1 MEPGDEIYILCSPVT
16 ARIQYT
22 ARFLSDSLGT
32 DFTVAQS
39 PDRLNPNGVN
49 RPNVI
54 HYGDVPVLGEF
65 NIFAS
70 GLCSETAI
78 REFEPAILRTDRQTM
93 LFPAPE
99 GFDLPFDLFSAVFY
113 LIARYEEYLPFKA
126 DEHGRFEADQSLAF
140 REGFLEEPVVDQWI
154 EMLKT
159 ALVKKYPGLKPINRN
174 FRYEST
180 FDVDNPWAYR
190 HKGFFRTAGGFIKN
204 MLQLNYTEF
213 RLRLDVLRG
222 KSQDPYD
229 AYDYILEKERQYGF
243 LSCFFFLSGGYDRYD
258 SNYALGTPAFK
269 NLLKRLKPGRTIG
282 IHPSYRSN
290 RSMELLQFEV
300 ERFSRFLGSR
310 AEASRQHYLILR
322 FPETY
327 RRLMKMGLK
336 EDHSMGYASGI
347 GFRAGTSRP
356 FRFYDLKFERET
368 NLIVHPFIVMDV
380 TLQQYLGLK
389 PDEALNRI
397 SAIVKKIKAVNG
409 IFTSLWHNESLSE
422 AGIWL
427 GWRRV
432 YEEMIKI
439 TLQGSIDP

>member
-1 MEPGDEIYILCSPVT
+1 MEPGGEIYILCSPVT

-32 DFTVAQS
+32 AFTVAQS
-39 PDRLNPNGVN
+39 PDRLKLNDVSG
-49 RPNVI
+49 PNVI
-54 HYGDVPVLGEF
+54 YYGDVPVPGAF

-70 GLCSETAI
+70 GLSGETEI
-78 REFEPAILRTDRQTM
+78 REFEPAILRNGGQTM

-113 LIARYEEYLPFKA
+113 LLARYEEYLPFRA

-154 EMLKT
+154 EMLKI
-159 ALVKKYPGLKPINRN
+159 ALVNKYPGLNPVKRN

-180 FDVDNPWAYR
+180 FDVDNPWAYL

-222 KSQDPYD
+222 KHPDPYD
-229 AYDYILEKERQYGF
+229 AYDYILDKEKQYGF
-243 LSCFFFLSGGYDRYD
+243 LSAFFFLSGGYGRYD

-269 NLLKRLKPGRTIG
+269 NLLKHLKPGRTIG
-282 IHPSYRSN
+282 IHPSHRSN
-290 RSMELLQFEV
+290 RSTELLQFEM
-300 ERFSRFLGSR
+300 ERFTRFLGSR
-310 AEASRQHYLILR
+310 AEASRQHFLILR

-327 RRLMKMGLK
+327 RRLLKMGLK

-356 FRFYDLKFERET
+356 FRFYDLGFECET
-368 NLIVHPFIVMDV
+368 NLLVYPFIVMDV

-389 PDEALNRI
+389 PDEALDKI
-397 SAIVKKIKAVNG
+397 SAIVEKIKAVDG

-432 YEEMIKI
+432 YEGMI
-439 TLQGSIDP
+439 QMMNYE

>member
-1 MEPGDEIYILCSPVT
+1 MKESNSIICIICSAVT
-16 ARIQYT
+16 PRIQFT
-22 ARFLSDSLGT
+22 ADFLSSTVGVT
-32 DFTVAQS
+32 FTVTQS
-39 PDRLNPNGVN
+39 LDPGNPKVITS
-49 RPNVI
+49 PNVI
-54 HYGDVPVLGEF
+54 YYGQVPVPGAF

-70 GLCSETAI
+70 GLSGETAI
-78 REFEPAILRTDRQTM
+78 REFEPAVLRNGRQTM

-113 LIARYEEYLPFKA
+113 LLARYEEYLPFRA

-154 EMLKT
+154 EMLKI
-159 ALVKKYPGLKPINRN
+159 ALVNKYPGLNPVKRN

-180 FDVDNPWAYR
+180 FDVDNPWAYL

-204 MLQLNYTEF
+204 MLQMNYPEF
-213 RLRLDVLRG
+213 KLRLNALRG
-222 KSQDPYD
+222 KRPDPYD
-229 AYDYILEKERQYGF
+229 TYDYILDREKQYGF
-243 LSCFFFLSGGYDRYD
+243 LSSFFFLSGGYDRYD

-269 NLLKRLKPGRTIG
+269 NLLKRLKPGRTMG
-282 IHPSYRSN
+282 IHPSHRSN

-300 ERFSRFLGSR
+300 ERFSRFLGSK
-310 AEASRQHYLILR
+310 AEASRQHFLILR

-356 FRFYDLKFERET
+356 FRFYDLGFECET
-368 NLIVHPFIVMDV
+368 NLLVHPFIVMDV

-389 PDEALNRI
+389 PDEALDRI
-397 SAIVKKIKAVNG
+397 SAIVEKIKAVNG

-422 AGIWL
+422 NGVWK

-432 YEEMIKI
+432 YEEMIRMMNYE
-439 TLQGSIDP
+439 L

>member
-1 MEPGDEIYILCSPVT
+1 MEPGGEIYITCSTVT

-32 DFTVAQS
+32 AFRVVQS
-39 PDRLNPNGVN
+39 PDRLNLAGVN
-49 RPNVI
+49 GHIVI
-54 HYGDVPVLGEF
+54 NYGDVPVPGAF

-70 GLCSETAI
+70 GLSGETAI
-78 REFEPAILRTDRQTM
+78 REFKPEVQRNGRQTI
-93 LFPAPE
+93 LFPAPA

-113 LIARYEEYLPFKA
+113 LLTRYEEYLPFKA
-126 DEHGRFEADQSLAF
+126 DEHGRYEADQSLAF
-140 REGFLEEPVVDQWI
+140 HEGFLEEPVVDQWI
-154 EMLKT
+154 KMLKT
-159 ALVKKYPGLKPINRN
+159 ALVQKYPGLNPVQHD
-174 FRYEST
+174 FQYAST
-180 FDVDNPWAYR
+180 FDVDNPWAYL

-222 KSQDPYD
+222 KRPDPYD
-229 AYDYILEKERQYGF
+229 AYDYILGIEKQYGF
-243 LSCFFFLSGGYDRYD
+243 QSAFFFLSGGYGRYD

-282 IHPSYRSN
+282 IHPSFRSN
-290 RSMELLQFEV
+290 RSTELLQFEV

-310 AEASRQHYLILR
+310 AEASRQHFLILR

-327 RRLMKMGLK
+327 RRLMKMGMK

-356 FRFYDLKFERET
+356 FRFYDLLFECET
-368 NLIVHPFIVMDV
+368 NLLVHPFVVMDV

-389 PDEALNRI
+389 PDEALIRI
-397 SAIVKKIKAVNG
+397 SAIVEKIKAVNG

-422 AGIWL
+422 TGVWK

-432 YEEMIKI
+432 YEGMINYCRQ
-439 TLQGSIDP
+439 L